1 MLPLRR
7 RVVGLGFW
15 LVTLSPPGRSERL
28 LTLMLLLSDMATDF
42 FSVL

>member
-15 LVTLSPPGRSERL
+15 LVALSPPGRSKRL
-28 LTLMLLLSDMATDF
+28 LTLMLLLGDMAADF
-42 FSVL
+42 FAVL